1 MDRLRVLLEGL
12 QRWKQAA
19 VWSPIAILP
28 LVIWSLSTTRTYLA
42 VTGVLA
48 GIVFNGLARARL
60 ALARCPICGTR
71 FGSTA
76 EGYRRVWHDLACDMC
91 GRSLFDLRRAS
102 GPHD

>member
-60 ALARCPICGTR
+60 ALARCRCCVTGWVSPAEGTR
-71 FGSTA
+71 RFGPSR
-76 EGYRRVWHDLACDMC
+76 GCDWG